1 LLHIAGDDFD
11 AMPVTVVFSPGDQSQ
26 VVNIPLVCDTLV
38 EGEETFSMSL
48 STNVTNSRLQLGTQR
63 TAIGNIDDSTSKQ
76 LTMP

>member
-1 LLHIAGDDFD
+1 MLHIAGDDFD